1 MIDYGSLT
9 LQVLAGIAV
18 LLIGIGAF
26 LALLALSKTLTRLT
40 KTLDIVDRQLE
51 HLSVP
56 IASTLTHVDSL
67 TESTGRVVERVGGV
81 TESLEKAAGRVS
93 QTATLTRDALAP
105 SIVNIGAVATGVTA
119 GLRRLVT
126 GKKTDGRL

>member
-26 LALLALSKTLTRLT
+26 LALLALSKTLTRLS
-40 KTLDIVDRQLE
+40 KTLDIVDQQLQT
-51 HLSVP
+51 LSVP
-56 IASTLTHVDSL
+56 VNSTLTHVDSL
-67 TESTGRVVERVGGV
+67 TESTGRVVEQVGGA
-81 TESLEKAAGRVS
+81 TRSFEKAAERVS

-105 SIVNIGAVATGVTA
+105 SIVNMGAVATGVTA

-126 GKKTDGRL
+126 GKKSDGSL